1 MTQSVLV
8 LARAGARAQALAACV
23 ARLGETW
30 NVRIAEPSTQSA
42 LLGPWPA
49 LILLDLTPEEP
60 LALVHRVARQFE
72 GAPLVVSGAVEDA
85 RAMEAAL
92 QAGAL
97 SYLPHSYTPDQAGL
111 VLRLAADG
119 LGHRPHT
126 PPPRSVQPHSGTMP
140 VRDEVVP
147 ISSADPLL
155 DMRLTPKQV
164 EVLSHAAEGLSN
176 KQIAARVNISIGT
189 VKLHMTEIYRR
200 LNVDRRGE
208 AIALAQSIQRVR
220 AQQMQRGEDGKE
232 ILDWLLPHVNHRRHA
247 SGEII
252 FRKGDPGTELYYLQ
266 RGKVVLEEIGVE
278 MTDGDTFG
286 EIGLFAPDHSRTC
299 TARCATDVDLFC
311 LTSEQ
316 VKSIYYLNPR
326 FALHVITLVAR
337 RLLAD
342 RNRAS

>member
-8 LARAGARAQALAACV
+8 LAHAGARAQALAACV
-23 ARLGETW
+23 ARLGDRW
-30 NVRIAEPSTQSA
+30 RVRIADPSAQSA
-42 LLGPWPA
+42 LLGPWPS

-60 LALVHRVARQFE
+60 LALVRKVARQFE

-85 RAMEAAL
+85 RAIDAAL

-97 SYLPHSYTPDQAGL
+97 SYLPHAYTPDQAGL

-119 LGHRPHT
+119 LGHRPYI
-126 PPPRSVQPHSGTMP
+126 PPPRGAQLDSDTMP
-140 VRDEVVP
+140 ARDAVDP
-147 ISSADPLL
+147 SPSAEPLL

-176 KQIAARVNISIGT
+176 KQIAARLDISVGT

-220 AQQMQRGEDGKE
+220 EQQMQRGEDGKE
-232 ILDWLLPHVNHRRHA
+232 ILDWLLPHVNHRRQA
-247 SGEII
+247 SGDII

-278 MTDGDTFG
+278 MTDGDMFG

-299 TARCATDVDLFC
+299 TARCVTDVDLFC

-342 RNRAS
+342 RDRAR